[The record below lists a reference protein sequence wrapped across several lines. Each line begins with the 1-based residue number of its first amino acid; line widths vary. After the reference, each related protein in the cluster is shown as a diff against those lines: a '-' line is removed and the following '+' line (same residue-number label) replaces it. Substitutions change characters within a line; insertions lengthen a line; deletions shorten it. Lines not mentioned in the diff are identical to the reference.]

1 MTTGLELVLDE
12 FARKRLDGGQLFE
25 RHDGWSARLDLCPRN
40 KAASASVRTETNEV
54 NICGIAYERAITYTN
69 RWT

>member
-40 KAASASVRTETNEV
+40 KAASASVRTETNDV
-54 NICGIAYERAITYTN
+54 MSYPDLQSSSGQHLRDCI
-69 RWT
+69 